1 MKIAH
6 VCLAGAYTE
15 GMSYQ
20 DNMLVDINR
29 QDGHEVL
36 IISDCMKFQDNHL
49 IEAAPQDCYT
59 KNGAR
64 LIRLPFDWTGPR
76 YLTNKVKRCSR
87 LLPVLEEFAP
97 DVILYHGVIGWELL
111 SLGKYKDRHPATRI
125 YVDSHEDRYNSGTNW
140 VSYTFQYRFLTRWLI
155 WQVLDK
161 IDKIFYISLET
172 RDFLR
177 EVLDLPDAVL
187 EYYPLGGIVVPD
199 DERQRIRREQ
209 RQLLGLAEADILFF
223 HSGKLDRKK
232 RTIEILNAFRT
243 VKADNVRLLIAGS
256 IENDSRELI
265 EPAIAADNRVIFL
278 GWKGRDDLNTLMCTA
293 DVYVQPGGQ
302 SASLQHAI
310 CCGLPI
316 LVFPYPSHEPFLR
329 DNGSF
334 VSTEADMAE
343 KIAEIAS
350 FPERLPA
357 MRAASYDVA
366 FDLLDY
372 RRLAARLYE

>member
-29 QDGHEVL
+29 QDNHEIL
-36 IISDCMKFQDNHL
+36 IVSDCMKFQDNRL
-49 IEAAPQDCYT
+49 VETAPENSFT

-64 LIRLPFDWTGPR
+64 LIRLPFDWMGPQ

-87 LLPVLEEFAP
+87 LLPLLEEFAP

-125 YVDSHEDRYNSGTNW
+125 YVDSHEDRHNSGTNW
-140 VSYTFQYRFLTRWLI
+140 ISYTFQYRFLTRWLI

-172 RDFLR
+172 RDFLK

-199 DERQRIRREQ
+199 DERQRIRGEQ
-209 RQLLGLAEADILFF
+209 RRLLGLAETDILFF

-232 RTIEILNAFRT
+232 RTIEILDAFRT
-243 VKADNVRLLIAGS
+243 VKADNARLLIAGS
-256 IENDSRELI
+256 IESDARALI
-265 EPAIAADNRVIFL
+265 EPAVAADDRVLFL
-278 GWKGRDDLNTLMCTA
+278 GWKGRDDMNALMCTA

-316 LVFPYPSHEPFLR
+316 LVFPYPSYEPFLR

-334 VSTEADMAE
+334 VSTKADMAE
-343 KIAEIAS
+343 KMAEMAS
-350 FPERLPA
+350 SPERLPA

-366 FDLLDY
+366 FELLDY
-372 RRLAARLYE
+372 RKLAARLYE